1 MFSIQS
7 IAYQSVILYIEF
19 ILSYIFF
26 NCIVYQIIITII
38 MIINAFLFYE
48 IYKHKKSLNDLFCFS
63 DFSLLISFLK
73 FPYNYIRLQHFF
85 AYSLL
90 LLFQYL
96 DKISVIIHQNS
107 SLVAQGVSSHFFLII
122 SMICVIGSSL
132 FDPIITSADDFT
144 SSCALLTATPR
155 SALRT
160 ISASFG

>member
-1 MFSIQS
+1 MHITVLLLCNS
-7 IAYQSVILYIEF
+7 
-19 ILSYIFF
+19 F
-26 NCIVYQIIITII
+26 NCILYQIIVII
-38 MIINAFLFYE
+38 IVIINAFLFYE
-48 IYKHKKSLNDLFCFS
+48 IYKHKKSLNALLCLS
-63 DFSLLISFLK
+63 NCSLLLSFLK
-73 FPYNYIRLQHFF
+73 FPYNYIRTSTFF

-96 DKISVIIHQNS
+96 DKISVIIHRNS
-107 SLVAQGVSSHFFLII
+107 SLVAQGVISHIFLII

>member
-1 MFSIQS
+1 MLFSVS
-7 IAYQSVILYIEF
+7 YLYYRV
-19 ILSYIFF
+19 S
-26 NCIVYQIIITII
+26 NHRIIT
-38 MIINAFLFYE
+38 MIIKTDFFCK
-48 IYKHKKSLNDLFCFS
+48 ICKHKKSLNALLCLS
-63 DFSLLISFLK
+63 NCSLLLSFLK
-73 FPYNYIRLQHFF
+73 FPYNYIRTSTFF

-96 DKISVIIHQNS
+96 DKISVIIHRNS
-107 SLVAQGVSSHFFLII
+107 SLVAQGVISHIFLII

>member
-7 IAYQSVILYIEF
+7 ITYQSVILYIEF

-26 NCIVYQIIITII
+26 NYIVSNHRIIT
-38 MIINAFLFYE
+38 MIIKTDFFCK
-48 IYKHKKSLNDLFCFS
+48 ICKHKKSLNALLCLS
-63 DFSLLISFLK
+63 NCSLLLSFLK
-73 FPYNYIRLQHFF
+73 FPYNYIQTSTFF

-90 LLFQYL
+90 LLLQYS
-96 DKISVIIHQNS
+96 DKFSVIIHRNS
-107 SLVAQGVSSHFFLII
+107 SLVAQSVISHIFLII

-132 FDPIITSADDFT
+132 LDPIITSADDFT